1 MSKTQRKNIGGHASL
16 KEALCQ
22 WTVAELRS
30 LASAYSVKNPS
41 KLRKEPLIDA
51 VASAL
56 LERARMRE
64 VLLALEP
71 EEWELFRRVAET
83 GLCRP
88 KKSDD
93 GGGLALPG

>member
-1 MSKTQRKNIGGHASL
+1 MAAEQYKENSGRRGAVTVSTGEDISL
-16 KEALCQ
+16 KESLGQ

-56 LERARMRE
+56 LERERMRE

-71 EEWELFRRVAET
+71 EEWGLFRRAAET
-83 GLCRP
+83 GI
-88 KKSDD
+88 
-93 GGGLALPG
+93 